1 MWCSVP
7 FINGAACH
15 IRSCPGRLGNHVE
28 GERCHPWWLI
38 MWPTFPA
45 HPQPTPRL
53 LKRDQRYPRRHVHRL
68 PVVKS
73 ACSQRCFFMPLQT
86 RSRFLLQS
94 VFSLSSSSTNYYS
107 HSLRHLVDHLV
118 HYLLGDAACQAVCD
132 IITSKSEFSR
142 EVFKVA
148 SQSSIC
154 PALSQQ
160 ALKPEQPYR

>member
-1 MWCSVP
+1 MMADNVANILSP
-7 FINGAACH
+7 PPPH
-15 IRSCPGRLGNHVE
+15 
-28 GERCHPWWLI
+28 
-38 MWPTFPA
+38 
-45 HPQPTPRL
+45 L

-86 RSRFLLQS
+86 RSHFLLQS
-94 VFSLSSSSTNYYS
+94 FLSLSSSCTNYYS
-107 HSLRHLVDHLV
+107 HCLRHLVDHLV

-132 IITSKSEFSR
+132 IIILKSEFSR

-160 ALKPEQPYR
+160 ALQPEQPYR